1 MRILCL
7 HNYYQQPGG
16 EDQVFAAESALLT
29 EKGHHVVRYIK
40 ENNQIASMGR
50 FSLTQVTLWNSA
62 VYRELRALIRQ
73 ERPQVVHLHN
83 TFPLISPS
91 AYYAA
96 KAAGLPVVQTLHNY
110 RLLCPNALFFRD
122 GHVCEECRSRVVPWP
137 SVLHACYRASWVTS
151 SGVAVMIT
159 LHRLLRTW
167 TRNVDTYIALT
178 NFARRKFIAGGIPA
192 DKVVV
197 KPNFLHPDPGA
208 EEEKGKFALFVGRLS
223 VEKGIGT
230 LLRAW
235 TQVRNVPL
243 RIVGD
248 GPLMNQTQHFC
259 REHRL
264 DNVHILGRQ
273 SHEGVLELI
282 KQARLLIF
290 PSECYESFPT
300 VIIES
305 FACGTPVVASR
316 VGAASEIVED
326 GRTGI
331 HFTAGSSTDL
341 AAKVEWSW
349 NHLETVEEMGQR
361 ARQEFEQRYT
371 AVQNYHAL
379 MRIYRSA
386 MGHS

>member
-1 MRILCL
+1 M
-7 HNYYQQPGG
+7 
-16 EDQVFAAESALLT
+16 
-29 EKGHHVVRYIK
+29 
-40 ENNQIASMGR
+40 
-50 FSLTQVTLWNSA
+50 
-62 VYRELRALIRQ
+62 
-73 ERPQVVHLHN
+73 
-83 TFPLISPS
+83 
-91 AYYAA
+91 
-96 KAAGLPVVQTLHNY
+96 
-110 RLLCPNALFFRD
+110 
-122 GHVCEECRSRVVPWP
+122 
-137 SVLHACYRASWVTS
+137 
-151 SGVAVMIT
+151 
-159 LHRLLRTW
+159 
-167 TRNVDTYIALT
+167 
-178 NFARRKFIAGGIPA
+178 
-192 DKVVV
+192 
-197 KPNFLHPDPGA
+197 
-208 EEEKGKFALFVGRLS
+208 
-223 VEKGIGT
+223 
-230 LLRAW
+230 
-235 TQVRNVPL
+235 
-243 RIVGD
+243 
-248 GPLMNQTQHFC
+248 
-259 REHRL
+259 
-264 DNVHILGRQ
+264 HILGRQ